1 MFAWA
6 AIIILGPFLALFGL
20 AEVEKSGFRGI
31 GIHLAA
37 GMIFS
42 VIARGAI
49 GCRIVLDP
57 SGSVRDVGPV
67 VEKKFLGRESLS
79 VKCENNGLMIVHSG
93 REYGVWSFSQSVI
106 GGRSARSARDFIDS
120 WLKEDGRKIS
130 ARASSVEQ
138 RVYLRP
144 TDVVLL
150 VPFVVPLLMRL

>member
-6 AIIILGPFLALFGL
+6 AIILLGPFLALFGL

-37 GMIFS
+37 GIIFAT
-42 VIARGAI
+42 IARGAI
-49 GCRIVLDP
+49 GCNIVLDP
-57 SGSVRDVGPV
+57 NGSVRDIGPV
-67 VEKKFLGRESLS
+67 VEKIFPGGKSLS

-93 REYGVWSFSQSVI
+93 REYGVWSFSQSAI
-106 GGRSARSARDFIDS
+106 GGRSARSARGFIDS
-120 WLKEDGRKIS
+120 WLKEGGGQVS
-130 ARASSVEQ
+130 ERASSVER